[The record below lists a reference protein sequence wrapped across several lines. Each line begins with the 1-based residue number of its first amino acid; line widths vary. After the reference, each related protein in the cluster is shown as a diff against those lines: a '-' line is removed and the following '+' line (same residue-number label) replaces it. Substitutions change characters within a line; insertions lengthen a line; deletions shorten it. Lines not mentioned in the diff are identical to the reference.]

1 MDAQQFL
8 AEFGHIAN
16 APGGIGKLRELVLHL
31 AVSGKLTL
39 QTLGEGADDYLDE
52 IKSTQVALQLD
63 GTIRVNK
70 KIRSEKDQGGWQI
83 PPNWL
88 WCRLGEL
95 CSFSPGKTPPRKEG
109 KYWNTGDYPWFSI
122 ADMSHGQVVTSS
134 SETVSEE
141 ARTEVFKSEPSPI
154 GSLLMSFKLS
164 IGKLSL
170 LGVPA
175 YHNEAIITIEPFAPE
190 LKEYFFKCLNGF
202 DLSAGNKAAIK
213 GNTLNQD
220 SLSNILVALPPKNE
234 ISRIIAK
241 VNELMALC
249 DKMEAQ
255 QQARRKL
262 QNALRQSTLHAVAS
276 AISPHELQTTWGRLA
291 DNFGRL
297 FYAPEDVDELRKT
310 VLDLAVSGYLSN
322 PDQLDEPSSTLKAKI
337 LAAKKMG
344 IAGGSFSR
352 KKHVK
357 PEELEETT
365 LPAHWETITLDEAI
379 STIDAGWSPACL
391 PNPRDDENKWG
402 VLKTT
407 AVQVLRFLP
416 HEHKELPVSLDPRPQ
431 YQIEVGD
438 ILITR
443 AGPKNRVGICCV
455 VDTAPQ
461 RLMISDKLIRFHI
474 VGDLINPRFVALCL
488 SAGEPGRILERL
500 KSGMADSQ
508 MNISQDKLRS
518 ITIPL
523 PPIEEQRR
531 TLEKIEALMK
541 VIDSYGQRLRKE
553 NRLAEQTAAV
563 SVSSLTGIAIEQEEE
578 PMKAPQTELI
588 APLRLGATPD
598 IKAKA
603 PLATIL
609 ARHNGEM
616 SAKNLWQR
624 FGGEIDAF
632 YAQLK
637 TEVAHGWIVE
647 PVLLR
652 LRPDLDLDTIP
663 AEAKVKAQ
671 LVKLIK
677 NSGGEFYEND
687 LCEQY
692 GRGLAVFKEQLKI
705 EIGYNWIVRAS
716 AAEMRFV
723 AKEKEIV

>member
-16 APGGIGKLRELVLHL
+16 APGGVGKLRELVLHL
-31 AVSGKLTL
+31 AVSGKLTVQVVGEEAGDLFDDIKATQASL
-39 QTLGEGADDYLDE
+39 QSDGA
-52 IKSTQVALQLD
+52 
-63 GTIRVNK
+63 IRVNR
-70 KIRSEKDQGGWQI
+70 KIRSEKNQGGWQI
-83 PPNWL
+83 PQNWL
-88 WCRLGEL
+88 WCRFGEL
-95 CSFSPGKTPPRKEG
+95 CSFSAGKTPSRKEG

-134 SETVSEE
+134 SETVSKD
-141 ARTEVFKSEPSPI
+141 ARAEVFKAGPSPA

-175 YHNEAIITIEPFAPE
+175 YHNEAIITIEPFEPK

-220 SLSNILVALPPKNE
+220 SLSNIFVALPPKNE
-234 ISRIIAK
+234 ISRIVAK
-241 VNELMALC
+241 VDELMALC
-249 DKMEAQ
+249 DKLETQ

-262 QNALRQSTLHAVAS
+262 QNALRQSVLQAVTS
-276 AISPHELQTTWGRLA
+276 SQSPHELQTTWARLA
-291 DNFGRL
+291 NNFGRL
-297 FYAPEDVDELRKT
+297 FHAQKDVDELRKA
-310 VLDLAVSGYLSN
+310 VFDLAVSGYLSN
-322 PDQLDEPSSTLKAKI
+322 QDQLDEPSSTLKAKI
-337 LAAKKMG
+337 LAAKETG
-344 IAGGSFSR
+344 ITAGSFSR

-416 HEHKELPVSLDPRPQ
+416 NEHKELPASLDPRPQ

-455 VDTAPQ
+455 ADTAPP

-488 SAGEPGRILERL
+488 SAGEPGRIVERL

-523 PPIEEQRR
+523 PPIKEQGRI
-531 TLEKIEALMK
+531 LEKLEALMT
-541 VIDSYGQRLRKE
+541 VLDSYGESLRKE
-553 NRLAEQTAAV
+553 KRLAEQVAV
-563 SVSSLTGIAIEQEEE
+563 ASFSSLTGIAIEQEEE
-578 PMKAPQTELI
+578 PMKAPLTELI
-588 APLRLGATPD
+588 APLRLGTAPD
-598 IKAKA
+598 VKAQA

-616 SAKNLWQR
+616 SAKDLWQR

-637 TEVAHGWIVE
+637 TEVAHGWILE
-647 PVLLR
+647 PA
-652 LRPDLDLDTIP
+652 P
-663 AEAKVKAQ
+663 
-671 LVKLIK
+671 
-677 NSGGEFYEND
+677 
-687 LCEQY
+687 
-692 GRGLAVFKEQLKI
+692 
-705 EIGYNWIVRAS
+705 
-716 AAEMRFV
+716 AEMR
-723 AKEKEIV
+723 EKPADAVSA